1 MKIGITTEEP
11 DLEAA
16 VAQRFG
22 LSRYLLVVD
31 SETLSFKAVHNP
43 GASAIE
49 QSGIQM
55 VILAISQGVEVVA
68 TGFISPTAHNHLTE
82 NGIRVMRG
90 VQGKASAA
98 LKNLEK
104 GMLERASGQKGEE
117 QDITGDAFLL
127 ALKRSARQFIGLLP
141 VMAGVILLIG
151 LFKTLLSKEM
161 ISAVFS
167 GNALQD
173 AFWGTCLGSLFAG
186 NPINSYLIGAGL
198 LDRGVS
204 LFGITAFMVAW
215 VCVGLLQLPAEI
227 AALGRRFALARTGLC
242 FCLAMAISILTSGV
256 FCLVQG

>member
-11 DLEAA
+11 DMEAF

-22 LSRYLLVVD
+22 LCRYLLVVD
-31 SETLSFKAVHNP
+31 SETLSFEAVPNP
-43 GASAIE
+43 GASAVA
-49 QSGIQM
+49 QSGIEM
-55 VILAISQGVEVVA
+55 VILAISHGAEVVV
-68 TGFISPTAHNHLTE
+68 TGFISPTAHKHLTE
-82 NGIRVMRG
+82 NGIRVIQE

-104 GMLERASGQKGEE
+104 DMLERASTETGEE
-117 QDITGDAFLL
+117 QNIAGDAFLL
-127 ALKRSARQFIGLLP
+127 ALKRSARQFTGLLP

-151 LFKTLLSKEM
+151 LFKTFLSKEM
-161 ISAVFS
+161 LSAVFS

-173 AFWGTCLGSLFAG
+173 AFWGTCLGSLFTG

-198 LDRGVS
+198 LDQGVS

-242 FCLAMAISILTSGV
+242 FCLAMAISISTSGV
-256 FCLVQG
+256 FYLVQG